1 MALTFKS
8 ELLRAYGRLLR
19 PLVRILLRNGVAYG
33 EFAEI
38 VKQVY
43 VEIAREDFSLPGKK
57 PTDSRVAILTG
68 LTRKDVKNL
77 RDKAGELG
85 EERPGQANRATR
97 VLSGWHQDADFCGA
111 DGQPLDL
118 PLEAGSRN
126 FTDLVRRYSGDMPPR
141 AMLEEL
147 LRVNA
152 VALDPQGRVHVLN
165 RSYVPNVGDPEGAR
179 MLGYAVRD
187 LASSIDHNLS
197 RDERE
202 PPYFQR
208 TVFSNG
214 IPERALPIFRR
225 IVSER
230 GQRFLE
236 GLDDWLS
243 SHESEATAAGEDA
256 DTLKHTGVGIYF
268 FQGEPRKDKS

>member
-1 MALTFKS
+1 MARTFKT
-8 ELLRAYGRLLR
+8 ELLRAYARLLR
-19 PLVRILLRNGVAYG
+19 PLVRILLRNGVSYG
-33 EFAEI
+33 EFTEI

-68 LTRKDVKNL
+68 LTRKDVKSL
-77 RDKAGELG
+77 RELTGDYG

-111 DGQPLDL
+111 DGQPLAL
-118 PLEAGSRN
+118 PLEGKNAD
-126 FTDLVRRYSGDMPPR
+126 FAKLVRRYSGDMPSR

-147 LRVNA
+147 LRVGA
-152 VALDPQGRVHVLN
+152 VALDSDGLVRVLN
-165 RSYVPNVGDPEGAR
+165 RSYVPTLGDPEGAR

-187 LASSIDHNLS
+187 LASTIDYNLT
-197 RDERE
+197 RNTEQPAR
-202 PPYFQR
+202 FQR

-214 IPERALPIFRR
+214 IPEKAVPVFRR

-230 GQRFLE
+230 SQRFLE
-236 GLDDWLS
+236 GLDDWLT
-243 SHESEATAAGEDA
+243 SHETDSNNPEAGD
-256 DTLKHTGVGIYF
+256 LKHTGVGIYF
-268 FQGEPRKDKS
+268 FQGEPPKDKK